1 MSGVR
6 ARVVRWLPAVAL
18 AAAFVAAT
26 FAASGGPAS
35 ITSQELRE
43 WLSYVASDE
52 LQGRAVFTEG
62 FGLAGEYVAD
72 HLRAWGVK
80 PGGDQGQYLQ
90 AVRVLGVKT
99 TSHSTITVTVD
110 GESKT
115 FADGDGITFPK
126 NMGGKR
132 TLTVD
137 RVEFAGYGL
146 DAPGASHLDYRGKN
160 VTGAAVVWLGA
171 NGPKNLDQGV
181 YRRLLSGRNRYA
193 TEQLGAAASIGPA
206 VAGAA
211 GRGGR
216 AGGTGEGGDAARG
229 APPTSPTGAGGG
241 GRGAPLPAPDFTTA
255 QRLDAPVPPNV
266 TASDAFFE
274 FLFSRA
280 PSKYED
286 LKRKAAAQEPLP
298 AFALSGVALT
308 FTIDADYQIVRTQLT
323 HNVIGVVEG
332 TDAQLKSTY
341 VAFGAHYDHV
351 GYAEGEVVRS
361 GDSGARRA
369 GAPGRVTPG
378 AEDDRIWN
386 GADDDGS
393 GTVAIMAIA
402 RAFAE
407 GPRPKRSLLFVW
419 HAGEERGLWGSRYF
433 SDYPTVPIEK
443 ILAQLNIDM
452 IGRNRD
458 NKASESNT
466 VYLVGSDRISTELH
480 NLNRAA
486 NAALPRPLTL
496 NYEFNDPSDL
506 EQLYYRSDHYSYAV
520 KGVPIIFF
528 TTGLH
533 PDYHANTDEVSKIE
547 FDKMTRITQM
557 VYETGLRVAN
567 LEHAPA
573 HDNKG
578 PRAGRLTQ

>member
-6 ARVVRWLPAVAL
+6 TRVVRWLPAVAL

-26 FAASGGPAS
+26 FAAGGGPAS

-62 FGLAGEYVAD
+62 FGLAGEYVTD

-193 TEQLGAAASIGPA
+193 TEQLGAAASIGP
-206 VAGAA
+206 VIAGGA

-216 AGGTGEGGDAARG
+216 AGGTGEGDGARG
-229 APPTSPTGAGGG
+229 APPTAPAGAG

-255 QRLDAPVPPNV
+255 QRLDTPVPPNV

-308 FTIDADYQIVRTQLT
+308 FNIDADYQIVRTQLT

-332 TDAQLKSTY
+332 TDAPLKGTY

-443 ILAQLNIDM
+443 IVAQLNIDM

-466 VYLVGSDRISTELH
+466 VYPVGSDRISTELH

-496 NYEFNDPSDL
+496 NYEFNDPADL

-533 PDYHANTDEVSKIE
+533 PDYHANTDEVAKIE

-567 LEHAPA
+567 LDHAPA